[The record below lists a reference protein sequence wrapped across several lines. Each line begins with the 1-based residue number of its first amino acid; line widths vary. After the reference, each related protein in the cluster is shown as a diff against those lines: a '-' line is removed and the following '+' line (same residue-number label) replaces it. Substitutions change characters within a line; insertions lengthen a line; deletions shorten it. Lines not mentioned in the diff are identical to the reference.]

1 MPTKTYNRIFE
12 EHLCELI
19 TQGNHEA
26 FVRLKKRYDRH
37 AVFLVRKL
45 LETYPCSGLTL
56 REVLSVHDNHFPY
69 VIKKYNPE
77 LCSFYYYWEKSVT
90 RYITDFIMENSYR
103 CNAKTFVGAFSYD
116 DEYED
121 GNEYSSVLAENDEE
135 TKRKRIVKEV
145 ETLIERYPMFFEL
158 EELSV
163 IKLAL
168 NGYSFL
174 EIEKSGMMSRS
185 KVFLTFNSAYKKLE
199 KLMKNFYHKC

>member
-1 MPTKTYNRIFE
+1 
-12 EHLCELI
+12 
-19 TQGNHEA
+19 
-26 FVRLKKRYDRH
+26 
-37 AVFLVRKL
+37 
-45 LETYPCSGLTL
+45 
-56 REVLSVHDNHFPY
+56 
-69 VIKKYNPE
+69 
-77 LCSFYYYWEKSVT
+77 
-90 RYITDFIMENSYR
+90 MENSYR
-103 CNAKTFVGAFSYD
+103 CNARTFVGAFSYD

-174 EIEKSGMMSRS
+174 EIERSGMMSRS